1 MDCVALEYVYAYILA
16 GPFMYCLKESRD
28 VKFVGVLM
36 TKEADAMPNIPGGT
50 LNVSISIHNIYKSFE
65 IIIQTIC
72 R

>member
-1 MDCVALEYVYAYILA
+1 MDCVTLEYVYAYILA
-16 GPFMYCLKESRD
+16 GPFMHCLKESPD
-28 VKFVGVLM
+28 VKFVRVLM
-36 TKEADAMPNIPGGT
+36 TKEADTMPNITGGT